1 MGLLS
6 GIFNFIS
13 SIDGVSYIHN
23 AKEWGDTV
31 WNDTRKS
38 ERASLSLYEV
48 DNRLYK
54 RLRVVYRNDVVGIF
68 TDSEDSGWVLYDNSL
83 SKTQKRQLKEQGFIV
98 IKRYKG

>member
-1 MGLLS
+1 MGILS

-13 SIDGVSYIHN
+13 SIDGVSYIRD
-23 AKEWGDTV
+23 AKDWGDTI

-38 ERASLSLYEV
+38 ERASLSLYEI
-48 DNRLYK
+48 DSRLYK

-83 SKTQKRQLKEQGFIV
+83 SKNQKRQLKEQGFIV